1 MWPNPHVL
9 VTFTGEII
17 NGKLQFLCAVNKSEI
32 LQEIEKKLEKDD
44 YRIYKKNYTN
54 TNIIMYFMSANR

>member
-1 MWPNPHVL
+1 MWPNSQVL

-17 NGKLQFLCAVNKSEI
+17 NGKLQFLSAVNKSEI

-44 YRIYKKNYTN
+44 YRIYTKNYTN
-54 TNIIMYFMSANR
+54 TNIIMYFMPANR